1 LPLASTVLPCRQSDT
16 VGVAKLMIAEKEG
29 LPVEQQRLLFNCK
42 QLEDEKSLGDYN
54 LQMDSMLLLR
64 V

>member
-1 LPLASTVLPCRQSDT
+1 
-16 VGVAKLMIAEKEG
+16 MIAEKEG